1 MIHLL
6 NEPQVRH
13 DRRLKLAAKK
23 RRYEDEHVMLMR
35 KAEEDII
42 WNWWKVSS
50 MVVLWLTVLMVLST
64 QMLISQFERD
74 DLQMEMYLN

>member
-13 DRRLKLAAKK
+13 DRRLELAAKK
-23 RRYEDEHVMLMR
+23 RRYEDEHVTLMR

>member
-13 DRRLKLAAKK
+13 DRRLELAAKK
-23 RRYEDEHVMLMR
+23 CRYEDEHVTLMC

-64 QMLISQFERD
+64 QMLIFQFKQD

>member
-6 NEPQVRH
+6 NKPQVWH
-13 DRRLKLAAKK
+13 DRWLELAAKK
-23 RRYEDEHVMLMR
+23 HQYEDEHVTLMR

-64 QMLISQFERD
+64 QILISQFERD